1 MVYYG
6 IAALVI
12 LAVGVII
19 GYHAKNFLS
28 KPNEQKLNDVKEWL
42 IYATSEAE
50 KILGGGTGQLKLRMV
65 YDMFLIKFPDIA
77 KMITFDMFSSLVD
90 QALEEFKRILATNK
104 NVQLYIEGEGGNK

>member
-19 GYHAKNFLS
+19 GYYAKIFLS
-28 KPNEQKLNDVKEWL
+28 KPNEQKLNDIKEWL

-65 YDMFLIKFPDIA
+65 YDMFLIRFPDIA

-104 NVQLYIEGEGGNK
+104 SVQLYIEGEGDNK